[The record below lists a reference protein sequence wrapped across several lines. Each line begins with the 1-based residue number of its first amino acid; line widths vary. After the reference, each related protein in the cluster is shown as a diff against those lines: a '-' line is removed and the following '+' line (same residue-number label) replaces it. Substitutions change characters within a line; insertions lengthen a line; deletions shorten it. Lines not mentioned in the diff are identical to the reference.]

1 MNRFITGLARWI
13 APAGIHF
20 AWRQLCFDRTR
31 LLAATCGII
40 LAVTSILFQT
50 GAFNALF
57 AGVATQYLALNADL
71 VMHSA
76 NYKYVVVHA
85 PFSRDRIA
93 AVLGEPDV
101 ADAEGVRAAVGLW
114 RVPETGS
121 IDQML
126 IFGVEP
132 SGTAFN
138 LPGLAFNRPW
148 LTVPTTVLYDRFS
161 LPQFGDL
168 EGRVARREPCPVEVN
183 GRRCEVRG
191 LFQLGISFTANGQVI
206 MSKTGF
212 ERVFPGLPP
221 FAESLGLIRLRPGAE
236 PAEVRDR
243 LQARLGPE
251 MLVLTKRQ
259 LVEAEQAYWN
269 GRTPVGFIIP
279 VTLLVV
285 VLVGAV
291 IFYQILYTD
300 VQHHLPEYA
309 TLKAIGFKDRNLQSL
324 VVQQSMWLSLLGFPP
339 GLLIAFVL
347 FRVARDATHL
357 PFALSIGQAVLAFVL
372 TFGMCLTAG
381 FLAMVK
387 LRQAHPADV
396 FV

>member
-1 MNRFITGLARWI
+1 MSALSRWL
-13 APAGIHF
+13 APAGVPF
-20 AWRQLCFDRTR
+20 AWRQLCFDRNR

-57 AGVATQYLALNADL
+57 AGVAVQYLALNADL

-76 NYKYVVVHA
+76 DYKYVVVHS

-93 AVLGEPDV
+93 QALGDPEV
-101 ADAEGVRAAVGLW
+101 ASAEGVRAAVGLW
-114 RVPETGS
+114 RIPETGA

-126 IFGVEP
+126 IFGIEP
-132 SGTAFN
+132 AATAFN
-138 LPGLAFNRPW
+138 LPRVTRNRRW
-148 LTVPTTVLYDRFS
+148 LSLPTTVLYDRYS
-161 LPQFGDL
+161 LPQFGDI
-168 EGRVARREPCPVEVN
+168 EGRVTRRQDCPVEIN
-183 GRRCEVRG
+183 GHRCAVRG
-191 LFQLGISFTANGQVI
+191 LFQLGISFTANGQAI
-206 MSKTGF
+206 MPKAGF
-212 ERVFPGLPP
+212 DRVFAGLPP
-221 FAESLGLIRLRPGAE
+221 FAESLGLIRLRPGAD
-236 PAEVRDR
+236 AETVRDR
-243 LQARLGPE
+243 LARRLGPE
-251 MLVLTKRQ
+251 MVVLTKAQ
-259 LVEAEQAYWN
+259 LVKAEQTYWN

-309 TLKAIGFKDRNLQSL
+309 TLKAMGFHDRNLQSL

-347 FRVARDATHL
+347 FKLARSATHL
-357 PFALSIGQAVLAFVL
+357 PFALSPGQAALAFLL
-372 TFGMCLTAG
+372 TFGMCLAAG
-381 FLAMVK
+381 FLAMLK
-387 LRQAHPADV
+387 LRHAQPADV
-396 FV
+396 FA

>member
-1 MNRFITGLARWI
+1 MKGLARRVARWL
-13 APAGIHF
+13 APAGIPF
-20 AWRQLCFDRTR
+20 AWRQLCFDRNR

-85 PFSRDRIA
+85 PFPRARLA
-93 AVLGEPDV
+93 EVLGDPGV
-101 ADAEGVRAAVGLW
+101 ASAEGVRVAVGLW
-114 RVPETGS
+114 RLPETGA

-126 IFGVEP
+126 VFGIEP
-132 SGTAFN
+132 AGTAFN
-138 LPGLAFNRPW
+138 LPEVRRNRRWLAIPN
-148 LTVPTTVLYDRFS
+148 TVLYDRFS
-161 LPQFGDL
+161 LPQFGDI
-168 EGRVARREPCPVEVN
+168 EGRVLRGQPCPVEIN
-183 GRRCEVRG
+183 GYHCEVRG
-191 LFQLGISFTANGQVI
+191 LFQLGISFTANGQVFVPQA
-206 MSKTGF
+206 GF
-212 ERVFPGLPP
+212 DRVFAGLPP
-221 FAESLGLIRLRPGAE
+221 ATESLGLIRLRPGADPE
-236 PAEVRDR
+236 QVRAR
-243 LQARLGPE
+243 LAARLGPE
-251 MLVLTKRQ
+251 MLVLTKQQ

-309 TLKAIGFKDRNLQSL
+309 TLKAIGFHDRALQSL

-339 GLLIAFVL
+339 GLLLAFIL
-347 FRVARDATHL
+347 FRLARNATHL
-357 PFALSIGQAVLAFVL
+357 PFALSVGQAMLAFCL
-372 TFGMCLTAG
+372 TFGMCLAAG
-381 FLAMVK
+381 FLAMLK
-387 LRQAHPADV
+387 LRQAQPADV
-396 FV
+396 FS

>member
-1 MNRFITGLARWI
+1 MTALSRWL
-13 APAGIHF
+13 APAGVPF
-20 AWRQLCFDRTR
+20 AWRQLCFDRNR

-76 NYKYVVVHA
+76 DYKYVVVHA
-85 PFSRDRIA
+85 PFPRDRIA
-93 AVLGEPDV
+93 AALADPDV
-101 ADAEGVRAAVGLW
+101 AQAEGVRAAIGLW
-114 RVPETGS
+114 RLPETGA

-126 IFGVEP
+126 VFGIEP
-132 SGTAFN
+132 SATAFE
-138 LPGLAFNRPW
+138 LPEVQAARRW
-148 LTVPTTVLYDRFS
+148 LSAPDTVLYDRYS
-161 LPQFGDL
+161 LPQFGDI
-168 EGRVARREPCPVEVN
+168 EGRLNRGEPCRAELN
-183 GRRCEVRG
+183 GHACEVRG
-191 LFQLGISFTANGQVI
+191 LFALGISFTANGQVI
-206 MSKTGF
+206 MPKAGF
-212 ERVFPGLPP
+212 DQVFAGLPP
-221 FAESLGLIRLRPGAE
+221 FAESLGLIRLRPGANPE
-236 PAEVRDR
+236 AVRDR
-243 LQARLGPE
+243 LAARLGPE
-251 MLVLTKRQ
+251 MTVLTKRQ
-259 LVEAEQAYWN
+259 LIEAEQRYWN

-309 TLKAIGFKDRNLQSL
+309 TLKAIGFRDRDLQSL

-347 FRVARDATHL
+347 FHVARAATHL
-357 PFALSIGQAVLAFVL
+357 PFALSAGQALLAFLL
-372 TFGMCLTAG
+372 TFGMCLAAG
-381 FLAMVK
+381 FLAMLK
-387 LRQAHPADV
+387 LRQAQPADV
-396 FV
+396 FA

>member
-1 MNRFITGLARWI
+1 MKRVARWL
-13 APAGIHF
+13 APAGVPF
-20 AWRQLCFDRTR
+20 AWRQLCFDRNR

-57 AGVATQYLALNADL
+57 AGVAVQYRALNADL

-76 NYKYVVVHA
+76 DYKYVVVHS

-93 AVLGEPDV
+93 QALGDPDV
-101 ADAEGVRAAVGLW
+101 VSAEGVRAAVGLW
-114 RVPETGS
+114 RIPETGA

-132 SGTAFN
+132 GATAFN
-138 LPGLAFNRPW
+138 LPELKQNRPW
-148 LTVPTTVLYDRFS
+148 LSIPTTVLYDRYS
-161 LPQFGDL
+161 LPQFGDI
-168 EGRVARREPCPVEVN
+168 EGRVARREACPVEIN
-183 GRRCEVRG
+183 GHRCEVRG
-191 LFQLGISFTANGQVI
+191 VFRLGISFTANGQAF
-206 MSKTGF
+206 MPKAGF
-212 ERVFPGLPP
+212 DQVFPGLPP
-221 FAESLGLIRLRPGAE
+221 HAESLGLIRLRPGADPE
-236 PAEVRDR
+236 TVRDR
-243 LQARLGPE
+243 LAKRLGSG
-251 MLVLTKRQ
+251 MIVLTKAQ
-259 LVEAEQAYWN
+259 LVKAEQTYWN

-309 TLKAIGFKDRNLQSL
+309 TLKAIGFHDRALQSL

-339 GLLIAFVL
+339 GLLIAYVL
-347 FRVARDATHL
+347 FKVARNATHL
-357 PFALSIGQAVLAFVL
+357 PFALSPGQALLAFLL
-372 TFGMCLTAG
+372 TFGMCLAAG
-381 FLAMVK
+381 FLAMLK
-387 LRQAHPADV
+387 LRQAQPADV
-396 FV
+396 FS

>member
-1 MNRFITGLARWI
+1 MKSLARWL
-13 APAGIHF
+13 APAGVAF

-57 AGVATQYLALNADL
+57 AGVATQYLALDADL

-76 NYKYVVVHA
+76 DYKYVVVHA

-93 AVLGEPDV
+93 AALGDADV
-101 ADAEGVRAAVGLW
+101 TSAEGVRAAIGLW
-114 RVPETGS
+114 RIPETGA

-132 SGTAFN
+132 SGTAFR
-138 LPGLAFNRPW
+138 LPGLQRNRPW
-148 LTVPTTVLYDRFS
+148 LALPTTVLYDRFS
-161 LPQFGDL
+161 LPQFGDI
-168 EGRVARREPCPVEVN
+168 EGRVLRAEPCPVEIN
-183 GRRCEVRG
+183 GHRCEVRG
-191 LFQLGISFTANGQVI
+191 LFQLGISFTANGQAI
-206 MSKTGF
+206 MSKAGF
-212 ERVFPGLPP
+212 DRVFPGLPAY
-221 FAESLGLIRLRPGAE
+221 AESLGLIRLRPGANPE
-236 PAEVRDR
+236 QVRDR

-251 MLVLTKRQ
+251 MLVLTKAQ
-259 LVEAEQAYWN
+259 LVRAEQNYWN

-309 TLKAIGFKDRNLQSL
+309 TLKAIGFHDRDLQSL

-339 GLLIAFVL
+339 GLLIAFLL
-347 FRVARDATHL
+347 FRVARGATHL
-357 PFALSIGQAVLAFVL
+357 PFALSAGQGLLAFLL
-372 TFGMCLTAG
+372 TFGMCLAAG
-381 FLAMVK
+381 FLAMLK

-396 FV
+396 FA

>member
-1 MNRFITGLARWI
+1 MKRLASRAARWF
-13 APAGIHF
+13 APAGIAF

-76 NYKYVVVHA
+76 DYKYVVVHA

-93 AVLGEPDV
+93 VVLGDPAVES
-101 ADAEGVRAAVGLW
+101 AEGVRAAVGLW
-114 RVPETGS
+114 RIPETGA

-126 IFGVEP
+126 IFGIEP
-132 SGTAFN
+132 AATAFD
-138 LPGLAFNRPW
+138 LPEVRRSRPW
-148 LTVPTTVLYDRFS
+148 LAIPTTVLYDRFS
-161 LPQFGDL
+161 LPQFGDIA
-168 EGRVARREPCPVEVN
+168 GRVSRGEACPVEVN
-183 GRRCEVRG
+183 GCRCEVRG
-191 LFQLGISFTANGQVI
+191 LFRLGISFTANGQAV
-206 MSKTGF
+206 MPKAGF
-212 ERVFPGLPP
+212 DRVFAGLPP
-221 FAESLGLIRLRPGAE
+221 FAESLGLIRLRPGAAPE
-236 PAEVRDR
+236 KVRDR
-243 LQARLGPE
+243 LAARLGPE
-251 MLVLTKRQ
+251 MLVLTKKQ
-259 LVEAEQAYWN
+259 LVEAEQTYWN

-309 TLKAIGFKDRNLQSL
+309 TLKAMGFRDRDLQSL
-324 VVQQSMWLSLLGFPP
+324 VVQQSMWLSLLGYPP
-339 GLLIAFVL
+339 GLLIAFLL

-357 PFALSIGQAVLAFVL
+357 PFALSAGQALLAFLL
-372 TFGMCLTAG
+372 TFGMCLGAG
-381 FLAMVK
+381 FLAMLK
-387 LRQAHPADV
+387 LRHAQPADV
-396 FV
+396 FA